1 MNKGNPNNRSIREN
15 PIVYLSKYPIENPIV
30 DLSRDPIENPILVG
44 ATQQKETETHDRN
57 RRNPNVRQP
66 TAKGTNP
73 SKHCKQLEEDNA
85 NLRNRLANERRQKE
99 IEQDKRA
106 DMKAEIKRITELSRI
121 ERQKREDEM
130 YLTENMN
137 IEIKD
142 LKRKY
147 RVVMEENQELK
158 QRTRTLET
166 LIDRSGTVC
175 RHFMRGNC
183 RYGNE
188 CWKIHPTGGERY
200 PNKRPQSRNNY
211 GVSRDRQDTD
221 PLRRRQRELRDHR
234 QTTTYYHR
242 QQSNSRD
249 RSSYRLKTKDN
260 QPNTM
265 RNPKTDYRH

>member
-1 MNKGNPNNRSIREN
+1 M
-15 PIVYLSKYPIENPIV
+15 
-30 DLSRDPIENPILVG
+30 
-44 ATQQKETETHDRN
+44 
-57 RRNPNVRQP
+57 RQP

-73 SKHCKQLEEDNA
+73 NKHCKQLEEDNA

-99 IEQDKRA
+99 IEQVKRA
-106 DMKAEIKRITELSRI
+106 DTKAEIKRITELSRI

-130 YLTENMN
+130 YLAENMN

-166 LIDRSGTVC
+166 LIDISGTVC

-183 RYGNE
+183 RYSNE
-188 CWKIHPTGGERY
+188 CWKIHPTGEERY

-211 GVSRDRQDTD
+211 DNYGVS
-221 PLRRRQRELRDHR
+221 
-234 QTTTYYHR
+234 
-242 QQSNSRD
+242 
-249 RSSYRLKTKDN
+249 KD
-260 QPNTM
+260 
-265 RNPKTDYRH
+265 